1 MRTDYPGP
9 ITESCREPVWAL
21 PGGFVRLSLRSL
33 LATSLVDRCCRH
45 PFLVVAI
52 GLVLGALS
60 IFLAIGNLGI
70 STDTDALFSDRLAWK
85 QRKMVFD
92 HEFPQFRDLI
102 VAVIDAHVPEAADA
116 TAAALAQAM
125 AADTDHVR
133 NVTRPDASPYFVQN
147 GLMFLSTDELG
158 PLLDRTID
166 AQPFLGQLV
175 ADPSA
180 RGLFAALSLIG
191 MGVERGQADVAGF
204 AAPLRAF
211 HDTLATVLA
220 GTPQPLSW
228 QTLLTGSLADK
239 AGPYR
244 FVLIQPV
251 LDYNALEPGGAA
263 TAALRAVAARL
274 EFVQAGQARV
284 RITGAVPLADEEFAT
299 VAQGAVAG
307 LVGSFVLIAVWLFL
321 AVQSW
326 RLIVPIL
333 LTLVLGLLLTTG
345 FAALAVGTLNLI
357 SVAFAV
363 LFVGIA
369 VDFAIQFSVRFREM
383 RGRMPGVRFAL
394 DEAARRAGIQILVAA
409 VATSAGFLAFVPTDF
424 SGVAQLGLI
433 AGMGMVI
440 AFACTLT
447 VLPAALT
454 LLRPRAEGKE
464 IGFAVLRPVDRLI
477 VRYRL
482 FILPVFAVLA
492 VLGAAGVPFL
502 HFDADPLHTK
512 DPTTQ
517 AMSTL
522 RDLLRNPLTNPYT
535 IDIVEPSLQAADAAA
550 KRVAALPLVAN
561 ALTLDSLVPTDQP
574 AKLAL
579 IADAANILGPTL
591 SNRTPPA
598 PVTTADLRLS
608 ARTAADGLAR
618 AAAKLPP
625 DAPLALV
632 AADLRQLATRPDAT
646 LLAANAALTR
656 FLPPQLDNLRTALA
670 AGPVTAQSIPRDV
683 TRNWILP
690 DGRARTQVTPKPE
703 ASGGPGLVNFVDQ
716 VSEAVPEAGGSAVT
730 IIATAR
736 TIIAAF
742 RNAAIAA
749 IIMIAVILF
758 AALRRLLDV
767 SLVLAALL
775 LSALL
780 TVDVCLLLPLPLNF
794 ANIIALPLLLG
805 VGVSF
810 NIYFVMNW
818 RAGEHSRL
826 ASATARAV
834 IFSALTTGTAFGS
847 LALSAHP
854 GTASMGVLLLISL
867 GCTLLSTLLF
877 VPALLASLRKP
888 REA

>member
-1 MRTDYPGP
+1 M
-9 ITESCREPVWAL
+9 
-21 PGGFVRLSLRSL
+21 SLRSL
-33 LATSLVDRCCRH
+33 LATSLVDRCCRN
-45 PFLVVAI
+45 PFLVIAI
-52 GLVLGALS
+52 GLLLGAAS
-60 IFLAIGNLGI
+60 IGLAASNLGI
-70 STDTDALFSDRLAWK
+70 STDTDALFSDSLGWK

-92 HEFPQFRDLI
+92 RNFPQFRNLI
-102 VAVIDAHVPEAADA
+102 VAVIDAPIPEEADA
-116 TAAALAQAM
+116 TAAGLASAM
-125 AADTDHVR
+125 AADTTHVL

-147 GLMFLSTDELG
+147 GLLFLSTAELG

-191 MGVERGQADVAGF
+191 IGVERGQAELAGF
-204 AAPLRAF
+204 ADPLRAF
-211 HDTLATVLA
+211 HATLAATLA
-220 GTPQPLSW
+220 GAPQPLSW
-228 QTLLTGSLADK
+228 QTLLTGTLADK

-244 FVLIQPV
+244 FVLIQPR
-251 LDYNALEPGGAA
+251 LDYDALQPGGAA
-263 TAALRAVAARL
+263 SDALRAAAAKL
-274 EFVQAGQARV
+274 EFVASGHARV
-284 RITGAVPLADEEFAT
+284 RITGSVPLADEEFAT

-326 RLIVPIL
+326 RIILPIL

-383 RGRMPGVRFAL
+383 RGHLPGTRIAL

-409 VATSAGFLAFVPTDF
+409 IATSAGFLAFVPTAF

-433 AGMGMVI
+433 AGVGMLI
-440 AFACTLT
+440 AFACTLSF
-447 VLPAALT
+447 LPAALT
-454 LLRPRAEGKE
+454 LLRPRAEAKE
-464 IGFAVLRPVDRLI
+464 IGFTVLRPVDALI
-477 VRYRL
+477 VRFRKV
-482 FILPVFAVLA
+482 IVPVFAVLA
-492 VLGAAGVPFL
+492 IAGAAGVPFL

-512 DPTTQ
+512 DPNTQ

-522 RDLLRNPLTNPYT
+522 RDLMANPLTNPYT
-535 IDIVEPSLQAADAAA
+535 IDIVAPDMAAA
-550 KRVAALPLVAN
+550 NAAAQRVAKLPLVAN
-561 ALTLDSLVPTDQP
+561 ALTLQSLVPTDQT

-579 IADAANILGPTL
+579 IADAAGILGPTL
-591 SNRTPPA
+591 SSRTPPA
-598 PVTTADLRLS
+598 PVTPADVRQA
-608 ARTAADGLAR
+608 ARTAGDGLTR

-625 DAPLALV
+625 DSPLALI
-632 AADLRQLATRPDAT
+632 AADLRQLATKPDAT
-646 LLAANAALTR
+646 LMAANAALTR
-656 FLPPQLDNLRTALA
+656 FLPAQLDNLRTALA
-670 AGPVTAQSIPRDV
+670 AGPVTIRSIPPVIARDWV
-683 TRNWILP
+683 LP
-690 DGRARTQVTPKPE
+690 DGRARAQVTPRPE
-703 ASGGPGLVNFVDQ
+703 ASGGPGLVAFVDQ
-716 VSEAVPEAGGSAVT
+716 VTEAAPDSGGSAVT

-742 RNAAIAA
+742 RNAAIGA
-749 IIMIAVILF
+749 IAMIALILF
-758 AALRRLLDV
+758 AALRRVLDV
-767 SLVLAALL
+767 ALVLSALLLAALL
-775 LSALL
+775 
-780 TVDVCLLLPLPLNF
+780 TVVVCLVLPLPLNF

-847 LALSAHP
+847 LALSNHP
-854 GTASMGVLLLISL
+854 GTASMGELLLISL
-867 GCTLLSTLLF
+867 GCTLVSTLIF
-877 VPALLASLRKP
+877 VPALLATLRTP
-888 REA
+888 VTA